1 MLDEGTALVLVAPFI
16 LVMAIIGLNLFIAL
30 LTNTF
35 QRVQDDAFAN
45 SLLQWVCL

>member
-1 MLDEGTALVLVAPFI
+1 MLDEGTTLILVAPFI

-35 QRVQDDAFAN
+35 QKVQDDACAN